1 MITDRVWEEM
11 NKAKGYL
18 IQIQL
23 YTDRLRKRNRRI
35 SVAIILASIVCAA
48 TIPFNPTKWVA
59 FILAVLVALAS
70 IVKEFLPQILQP
82 ESELAEL
89 DKIHDFY
96 KEYLQK
102 LENIF
107 VQRFDEKSKMD
118 DEMLIARFNS
128 IKKTEGCNE
137 SNLNRLCRGLKD
149 KEKELI
155 QKNTVEYFERN
166 FKS

>member
-1 MITDRVWEEM
+1 MGCVYSRSFSCSC
-11 NKAKGYL
+11 KH
-18 IQIQL
+18 
-23 YTDRLRKRNRRI
+23 RKRI
-35 SVAIILASIVCAA
+35 S
-48 TIPFNPTKWVA
+48 
-59 FILAVLVALAS
+59 
-70 IVKEFLPQILQP
+70 PQILQP